1 MLRYFVIGSCLVVL
15 AFGKHVPD
23 ADLGE
28 DFPLEFSDE
37 GDLPDLD
44 VPLDLSALVDP
55 ALFSEL
61 EKELQLRPGTL
72 NDTQKIPGICW
83 ACKKVMGWVVKKIL
97 PKDTKRHISHVLHT
111 VCRSIYIP
119 SFLCKY
125 LVNGY
130 FAKLVHQL
138 LTGHSA
144 KWICRALR
152 LCWWPQHQKL
162 FSGKPQD
169 PRILSRAAA
178 NRPPT
183 FHLPH

>member
-1 MLRYFVIGSCLVVL
+1 MLRYFVIGSCLIVL

-23 ADLGE
+23 ADIGE
-28 DFPLEFSDE
+28 DFPLEFSDG

-44 VPLDLSALVDP
+44 
-55 ALFSEL
+55 
-61 EKELQLRPGTL
+61 TL

-83 ACKKVMGWVVKKIL
+83 ACKKVMGWVVKQIL
-97 PKDTKRHISHVLHT
+97 PRDTKKHIRHVLHS
-111 VCRSIYIP
+111 VCRSISIP

-130 FAKLVHQL
+130 FGKLVHQL

-169 PRILSRAAA
+169 PRIPSRAAA
-178 NRPPT
+178 SRPPT